1 MSLFKTIT
9 KWIQAD
15 DKETPAARL
24 ITSGIRLTEF
34 SFCLV
39 FMIIGVTV
47 VAERLFESIF

>member
-1 MSLFKTIT
+1 MSLFKTILT
-9 KWIQAD
+9 WIEAD
-15 DKETPAARL
+15 DEKTPTARL

>member
-9 KWIQAD
+9 TWIEAD

-24 ITSGIRLTEF
+24 ITSGIRLTGF

-39 FMIIGVTV
+39 FMIIGITV
-47 VAERLFESIF
+47 VAQRLFESIF

>member
-1 MSLFKTIT
+1 MSLFKTIST
-9 KWIQAD
+9 WIEAD
-15 DKETPAARL
+15 DEKTPTARL

-39 FMIIGVTV
+39 FMIIGITV

>member
-9 KWIQAD
+9 KWIEAD
-15 DKETPAARL
+15 DKETSAARL

>member
-9 KWIQAD
+9 TWIEAD
-15 DKETPAARL
+15 DKKTPTARL

>member
-9 KWIQAD
+9 KWIEAD
-15 DKETPAARL
+15 DAKTPTARL

-39 FMIIGVTV
+39 FMIIGVAV

>member
-9 KWIQAD
+9 KCIEAD
-15 DKETPAARL
+15 DAKTPAARL
-24 ITSGIRLTEF
+24 ITSGIQLTEF